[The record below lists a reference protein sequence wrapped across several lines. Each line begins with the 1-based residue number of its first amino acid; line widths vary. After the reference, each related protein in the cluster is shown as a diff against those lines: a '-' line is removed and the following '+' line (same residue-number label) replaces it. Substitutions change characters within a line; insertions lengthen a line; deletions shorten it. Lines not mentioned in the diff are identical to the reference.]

1 MSWIAPNNQV
11 LNNVVGSVN
20 GLGYN
25 PVPTFDWN
33 VLILVCHPFTPWIAT
48 DIIECR
54 PTCRSCFQHHQRHH
68 RYDLDR
74 IHGHGYLLL
83 QLLAHWLPAYQLVS
97 SFLLRSG
104 QWLISSNRTFDRFG
118 KAYNILNITDS
129 RGIFDQEKYEA
140 YSPAYMSAGN
150 ITVYFWFFAAYAAV
164 VSYAYLYHRRE
175 M

>member
-33 VLILVCHPFTPWIAT
+33 VLILVCHFSISEGGT
-48 DIIECR
+48 DLLECR
-54 PTCRSCFQHHQRHH
+54 PTCRPCFQHHQRHY

-83 QLLAHWLPAYQLVS
+83 QLLAHRVLTHQLVS
-97 SFLLRSG
+97 S
-104 QWLISSNRTFDRFG
+104 
-118 KAYNILNITDS
+118 ILEIIGAIAD
-129 RGIFDQEKYEA
+129 K
-140 YSPAYMSAGN
+140 
-150 ITVYFWFFAAYAAV
+150 
-164 VSYAYLYHRRE
+164 
-175 M
+175 